1 MMILQMQYIPNISFT
16 FSARL
21 FFVFPIVCVCELCVS
36 AAAAGRLKSFVDGIA
51 RTLAQNDVV

>member
-1 MMILQMQYIPNISFT
+1 MILQMQYIPNISFT

-21 FFVFPIVCVCELCVS
+21 FCVFSIVCVVSGS